1 MIVISGDSWAVGTW
15 REIQDRQHEISGPGF
30 AKYFEP
36 ARVVNLSIGGAS
48 NTQQLARFDQLSQMV
63 PFCTHDEF
71 YWVVTNPLRCITQQQ
86 ELVEPWIRNIP
97 GTVQQAFET
106 LLNNFLNSLNNHAVY
121 CGITFNMIGGLCD
134 LDSVDTAQY
143 SNLKIAVPSWTKLLS
158 AGHASSMYITEH
170 MGPISQLI
178 HQHRRDL
185 LTEWLDIVALAQDK
199 DQLFQ
204 QLTKDQL
211 FECYHP
217 NATAHELLITRLQDQ
232 R

>member
-15 REIQDRQHEISGPGF
+15 REIENHQHEISGPGF
-30 AKYFEP
+30 VKYFEP

-63 PFCTHDEF
+63 PFRTHDEF

-106 LLNNFLNSLNNHAVY
+106 LLHNFLDALNNRAVY
-121 CGITFNMIGGLCD
+121 RGITFNMIGGLCD
-134 LDSVDTAQY
+134 LDSVDTDQY
-143 SNLKIAVPSWTKLLS
+143 SNLKIAVPSWIKLLS
-158 AGHASSMYITEH
+158 AGHTSSMYITEH
-170 MGPISQLI
+170 MGSISQLI
-178 HQHRRDL
+178 HQNRPDL
-185 LTEWLDIVALAQDK
+185 LTKWLDIVALAQDK